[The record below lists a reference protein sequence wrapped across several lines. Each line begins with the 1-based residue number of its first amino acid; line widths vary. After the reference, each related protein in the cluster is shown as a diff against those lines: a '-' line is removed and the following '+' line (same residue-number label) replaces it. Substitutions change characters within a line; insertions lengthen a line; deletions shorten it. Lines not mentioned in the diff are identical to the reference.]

1 MVSLSLGGI
10 LAVREL
16 TVEEFE
22 QKIAQVN
29 KDLDELRKQGNASR
43 KIEVLMEYK
52 AFLEEDLRDARNK
65 RRS

>member
-1 MVSLSLGGI
+1 MK
-10 LAVREL
+10 EL

-29 KDLDELRKQGNASR
+29 KDLDELRKQGTASR

-65 RRS
+65 RKS